1 MTSRSKGSVSSGSIE
16 AQDNASSGSKTVRKV
31 NLLEGMEEEV
41 KADASP
47 VKRKKAKKTASI
59 KKSGVAKK
67 SKSLYDFYVF
77 LSKRYDTRQVV
88 LSKDRT
94 ILEHVVFAIFLENS
108 PFEEARNTFSA
119 MLRSFIDWNEVRVS
133 KAKEIVYAVS
143 DPTFSV
149 GISEGSL
156 LTKSERLRRLLQW
169 VFEKSNGFELEH
181 LCGAGKEEILDYIL
195 QIPFATRFVK
205 SHLSFSVFDGEE
217 FPLDEGSARA
227 LRLLGF
233 LQVKDGREVLTSEW
247 GSFSSDEKQKLF
259 FMLHQLG
266 AELFNDISLKK
277 AVSFLEEFD
286 KDVSKREMKP
296 LVPLESEDPLEVAKI
311 LAKQKKLNNGQPD
324 ADQSYESPSDSDL
337 DEDSDEYGIDSSSEE
352 EVEIVAE
359 TILGAGETGFRTS
372 RDVPDSDL
380 ESVSAPTSLQKKRKA
395 AVSKSGEKSA
405 SKRKTG
411 VDATE
416 EPESP
421 SKTRNIRKSDSNEE
435 GKALKKSRKRTSEE
449 SSSDLLGEVKS
460 PSKKSSSSTRSSSS
474 GSEDI
479 QKGARV
485 KTDDINVSSSEPPDL
500 SVASKKRK
508 IRAPHAKGDAARGD
522 LEDQSASVEK
532 AKVSS
537 GVARLK
543 EIQQKKPR

>member
-1 MTSRSKGSVSSGSIE
+1 MTSRSKGSVSSGSLE

-47 VKRKKAKKTASI
+47 VKRKKATKTASI

-247 GSFSSDEKQKLF
+247 GSFSSDEKQKIF

-324 ADQSYESPSDSDL
+324 ADQSYESPSDYDL

-421 SKTRNIRKSDSNEE
+421 SKTRKIRKSDSNEE

>member
-1 MTSRSKGSVSSGSIE
+1 MTSRSKGSVSSGSLE

-47 VKRKKAKKTASI
+47 VKRKKATKTASI

-421 SKTRNIRKSDSNEE
+421 SKTRKIRKSDSNEE

-532 AKVSS
+532 AKASS

>member
-1 MTSRSKGSVSSGSIE
+1 MTSRSKGSVSSGGLE

-47 VKRKKAKKTASI
+47 VKRKKATKTASI

-169 VFEKSNGFELEH
+169 VFERSNGFELEH

-421 SKTRNIRKSDSNEE
+421 SKSRKIRKSDSNEE

>member
-1 MTSRSKGSVSSGSIE
+1 MTSRSKGSVSSGGLE

-47 VKRKKAKKTASI
+47 VKRKKATKTASI

-359 TILGAGETGFRTS
+359 TILGAGETGFRT
-372 RDVPDSDL
+372 
-380 ESVSAPTSLQKKRKA
+380 
-395 AVSKSGEKSA
+395 
-405 SKRKTG
+405 
-411 VDATE
+411 
-416 EPESP
+416 
-421 SKTRNIRKSDSNEE
+421 
-435 GKALKKSRKRTSEE
+435 
-449 SSSDLLGEVKS
+449 
-460 PSKKSSSSTRSSSS
+460 
-474 GSEDI
+474 
-479 QKGARV
+479 
-485 KTDDINVSSSEPPDL
+485 
-500 SVASKKRK
+500 
-508 IRAPHAKGDAARGD
+508 
-522 LEDQSASVEK
+522 
-532 AKVSS
+532 
-537 GVARLK
+537 
-543 EIQQKKPR
+543 

>member
-1 MTSRSKGSVSSGSIE
+1 M
-16 AQDNASSGSKTVRKV
+16 
-31 NLLEGMEEEV
+31 
-41 KADASP
+41 
-47 VKRKKAKKTASI
+47 
-59 KKSGVAKK
+59 
-67 SKSLYDFYVF
+67 
-77 LSKRYDTRQVV
+77 
-88 LSKDRT
+88 
-94 ILEHVVFAIFLENS
+94 
-108 PFEEARNTFSA
+108 
-119 MLRSFIDWNEVRVS
+119 
-133 KAKEIVYAVS
+133 
-143 DPTFSV
+143 
-149 GISEGSL
+149 
-156 LTKSERLRRLLQW
+156 
-169 VFEKSNGFELEH
+169 
-181 LCGAGKEEILDYIL
+181 
-195 QIPFATRFVK
+195 
-205 SHLSFSVFDGEE
+205 
-217 FPLDEGSARA
+217 
-227 LRLLGF
+227 
-233 LQVKDGREVLTSEW
+233 
-247 GSFSSDEKQKLF
+247 
-259 FMLHQLG
+259 
-266 AELFNDISLKK
+266 
-277 AVSFLEEFD
+277 
-286 KDVSKREMKP
+286 
-296 LVPLESEDPLEVAKI
+296 
-311 LAKQKKLNNGQPD
+311 
-324 ADQSYESPSDSDL
+324 
-337 DEDSDEYGIDSSSEE
+337 
-352 EVEIVAE
+352 
-359 TILGAGETGFRTS
+359 
-372 RDVPDSDL
+372 PDSDL

-421 SKTRNIRKSDSNEE
+421 SKTRKIRKSDSNEE

>member
-1 MTSRSKGSVSSGSIE
+1 MTSRSKGSVSSGGLE

-47 VKRKKAKKTASI
+47 VKRKKATKTASI

-352 EVEIVAE
+352 VVEIVAE

-421 SKTRNIRKSDSNEE
+421 SKSRKIRKSDSNEE

>member
-1 MTSRSKGSVSSGSIE
+1 MTSRSKGSVSSGGLE

-47 VKRKKAKKTASI
+47 VKRKKATKTASI

-143 DPTFSV
+143 DHTFSV

-247 GSFSSDEKQKLF
+247 GSFSSNEKQKLF

-337 DEDSDEYGIDSSSEE
+337 DEDSDEYVIDSSSEE

-421 SKTRNIRKSDSNEE
+421 SKSRKIRKSDSNEE

>member
-1 MTSRSKGSVSSGSIE
+1 MTSRSKGSVSSGGLE

-47 VKRKKAKKTASI
+47 VKRKKATKTASI

-421 SKTRNIRKSDSNEE
+421 SKSRKIRKSDSNEE

-500 SVASKKRK
+500 SVAYKKRK

>member
-1 MTSRSKGSVSSGSIE
+1 MTSRSKGSVSSGGLE

-47 VKRKKAKKTASI
+47 VKRKKATKTASI

-227 LRLLGF
+227 RLLLGF

-421 SKTRNIRKSDSNEE
+421 SKSRKIRKSDSNEE

>member
-1 MTSRSKGSVSSGSIE
+1 MTSRSKGSVSSGSLE

-47 VKRKKAKKTASI
+47 VKRKKATKTASI

-259 FMLHQLG
+259 CILHQLG

-421 SKTRNIRKSDSNEE
+421 SKSRKIRKSDSNEE

>member
-1 MTSRSKGSVSSGSIE
+1 MTSRSKGSVSSGGLE

-47 VKRKKAKKTASI
+47 VKRKKATKTASI

-380 ESVSAPTSLQKKRKA
+380 ESVSAPMSLQKKRKA

-421 SKTRNIRKSDSNEE
+421 SKTRKIRKSDSNEE

>member
-1 MTSRSKGSVSSGSIE
+1 MTSRSKGSVSSGSLE

-47 VKRKKAKKTASI
+47 VKRKKATKTASI

-421 SKTRNIRKSDSNEE
+421 SKTRKIRKSDSNEE

-500 SVASKKRK
+500 SVTSKKRK

>member
-1 MTSRSKGSVSSGSIE
+1 MTSRSKGSVSSGGLE

-47 VKRKKAKKTASI
+47 VKRKKATKTASI

-94 ILEHVVFAIFLENS
+94 SLEHVVFAIFLENS

-421 SKTRNIRKSDSNEE
+421 SKSRKIRKSDSNEE

>member
-1 MTSRSKGSVSSGSIE
+1 MTSRSKGSVSSGSLE

-47 VKRKKAKKTASI
+47 VKRKKATKTASI

-421 SKTRNIRKSDSNEE
+421 SKTRKIRKSDSNEE

>member
-1 MTSRSKGSVSSGSIE
+1 MTSRSKGSVSSGSLE

-47 VKRKKAKKTASI
+47 VKRKKATKTASI

-380 ESVSAPTSLQKKRKA
+380 ENVSAPTSLQKKRKA

-421 SKTRNIRKSDSNEE
+421 SKTRKIRKSDSNEE

>member
-1 MTSRSKGSVSSGSIE
+1 MTSRSKGSVSSGSLE

-47 VKRKKAKKTASI
+47 VKRKKATKTASI

-380 ESVSAPTSLQKKRKA
+380 ENVSAPTSLQKKRKA

-421 SKTRNIRKSDSNEE
+421 SKSRKIRKSDSNEE

>member
-1 MTSRSKGSVSSGSIE
+1 MTSRSKGSVSSGGLE

-47 VKRKKAKKTASI
+47 VKRKKATKTASI

-421 SKTRNIRKSDSNEE
+421 SKSRKIRKSDSNEE

>member
-1 MTSRSKGSVSSGSIE
+1 MTSRSKGSVSSGGLE

-47 VKRKKAKKTASI
+47 VKRKKATKTASI

-337 DEDSDEYGIDSSSEE
+337 DEYSDEFGIDSSSEE

-421 SKTRNIRKSDSNEE
+421 SKTRKIRKSDSNEE

>member
-1 MTSRSKGSVSSGSIE
+1 MTSRSKGSVSSGGLE

-47 VKRKKAKKTASI
+47 VKRKKATKTASI

-395 AVSKSGEKSA
+395 AVSKSGEKCA

-421 SKTRNIRKSDSNEE
+421 SKSRKIRKSDSNEE

>member
-1 MTSRSKGSVSSGSIE
+1 MTSRSKGSVSSGSLE

-47 VKRKKAKKTASI
+47 VKRKKATKTASI

-421 SKTRNIRKSDSNEE
+421 SKSRKIRKSDSNEE

>member
-1 MTSRSKGSVSSGSIE
+1 MTSRSKGSVSSGSLE

-47 VKRKKAKKTASI
+47 VKRKKATKTASI

-108 PFEEARNTFSA
+108 SFEEARNTFSA

-143 DPTFSV
+143 DTTFSV

-181 LCGAGKEEILDYIL
+181 SCGAGKEEILDYIL
-195 QIPFATRFVK
+195 QIPFVTRFVK

-395 AVSKSGEKSA
+395 AVSKSGEKYA

-421 SKTRNIRKSDSNEE
+421 SKTRKIRKSDSNEE

-449 SSSDLLGEVKS
+449 SSSGLLGEVKS

>member
-1 MTSRSKGSVSSGSIE
+1 MTSRSKGSVSSGGLE

-47 VKRKKAKKTASI
+47 VKRKKATKTASI

-421 SKTRNIRKSDSNEE
+421 SKSRKIRKSDSNEE

-508 IRAPHAKGDAARGD
+508 IRSPHAKGDAARGD

>member
-1 MTSRSKGSVSSGSIE
+1 MTSRSKGSVSSVSLE

-47 VKRKKAKKTASI
+47 VKRKKATKTASI

-421 SKTRNIRKSDSNEE
+421 SKSRKIRKSDSNEE

>member
-1 MTSRSKGSVSSGSIE
+1 MTSRSKGSVSSGGLE

-47 VKRKKAKKTASI
+47 VKRKKATKTASI

-259 FMLHQLG
+259 FMLHQLV

-421 SKTRNIRKSDSNEE
+421 SKSRKIRKSDSNEE

>member
-1 MTSRSKGSVSSGSIE
+1 MTSRSKGSVSSGSLE

-47 VKRKKAKKTASI
+47 VKRKKATKTASI

-421 SKTRNIRKSDSNEE
+421 SKTRKIRKSDSNEE

-460 PSKKSSSSTRSSSS
+460 PSKKSSSSPRSSSS

>member
-1 MTSRSKGSVSSGSIE
+1 M
-16 AQDNASSGSKTVRKV
+16 
-31 NLLEGMEEEV
+31 
-41 KADASP
+41 
-47 VKRKKAKKTASI
+47 
-59 KKSGVAKK
+59 
-67 SKSLYDFYVF
+67 
-77 LSKRYDTRQVV
+77 
-88 LSKDRT
+88 
-94 ILEHVVFAIFLENS
+94 
-108 PFEEARNTFSA
+108 
-119 MLRSFIDWNEVRVS
+119 
-133 KAKEIVYAVS
+133 
-143 DPTFSV
+143 
-149 GISEGSL
+149 
-156 LTKSERLRRLLQW
+156 
-169 VFEKSNGFELEH
+169 
-181 LCGAGKEEILDYIL
+181 
-195 QIPFATRFVK
+195 
-205 SHLSFSVFDGEE
+205 
-217 FPLDEGSARA
+217 
-227 LRLLGF
+227 GF

-421 SKTRNIRKSDSNEE
+421 SKSRKIRKSDSNEE

>member
-1 MTSRSKGSVSSGSIE
+1 MTSRSKGSVSSGGLE

-47 VKRKKAKKTASI
+47 VKRKKATKTASI

-395 AVSKSGEKSA
+395 AVSKSGEKCA

-421 SKTRNIRKSDSNEE
+421 SKTRKIRKSDSNEE

>member
-1 MTSRSKGSVSSGSIE
+1 MTSRSKGSVSSGGLE

-47 VKRKKAKKTASI
+47 VKRKKATKTASI

-421 SKTRNIRKSDSNEE
+421 SKTRKIRKSDSNEE

-532 AKVSS
+532 AKASS

>member
-1 MTSRSKGSVSSGSIE
+1 MTSRSKGSVSSGGLE

-47 VKRKKAKKTASI
+47 VKRKKATKTASI

-77 LSKRYDTRQVV
+77 LSKRYYTRQVV

-421 SKTRNIRKSDSNEE
+421 SKSRKIRKSDSNEE